1 MHRTIR
7 LKTLLTFAAILVLL
21 APLSARAAE
30 NDGLTTDFGGFGG
43 GGIIVDAPLTI
54 NAMALQDDGKIVAVG
69 VTNDSFAVAR
79 YLASGVLDASFGSNG
94 LVVTAVTDAQQR
106 AEATSIAV
114 QPDGKLVVAGTVHG
128 SGGGDVAVLRFLPK
142 GALDSS
148 FDGDGKVV
156 ADFNGGDDSAAAVAL
171 DGNKRIVVGGS
182 ARVGTQSNFAVLRL
196 TSNGTLDATF
206 DGNGKATVE
215 FGGDASAADLL
226 IQPKGEIVVAGRATV
241 AGKDGEIRTREALAR
256 LMQNGALDLTF
267 DKDGRLVTEVVG
279 DAVGSSVALDY
290 DGKLVVVGSGAE
302 AAFLVARY
310 NSNGTLDSTFGVVGA
325 VSTPFGNPDTRATVV
340 LALPNGNIL
349 AAGQSAG
356 QMAFARYNP
365 NGTLDQSL
373 DGDGKLLV
381 PLASAAASSVV
392 LAADGRLLAAGGPFL
407 TRLFADGT
415 LDAGGRQLTSFG
427 PGTSSETMTTLV
439 QPDGKIV
446 SVGTVVQVSVSV
458 SLALA
463 RHLPTGQL
471 DPSFGNGGMQLLQRV
486 KSSLQATDALLLPQ
500 GGKLLVVG
508 SIAQQGKQD
517 SDLLLAQFNP
527 DGSPDAACGD
537 GGVRTID
544 VGVGV
549 GDEGHS
555 VAMQADGKLLV
566 AGVLTY
572 PSGTRAFVLRLASPC
587 GLPDPTFGNSG
598 LVELPGAS
606 AVVDVLA
613 LPLPAGGIQFIGTS
627 STGGVF
633 LARLRSTDG
642 GPDDNFGPPG
652 AGGKVVTPLK
662 NGVVQVAALLPD
674 GKLLVG
680 AAQFGAGLATTLLLR
695 YTSSGELD
703 DSFGTKGMVV
713 ADLGSNGVPSAI
725 ALRGDGAFAL
735 AGCGGSTS
743 SAPVALFNAAGTL
756 DPSFGDGGKA
766 ELLLGGFTC
775 VRDATF
781 SGERL
786 LVGGSAQN
794 GVSESFAL
802 AAYATGGQPRELA
815 FAPPAATLAERAGAA
830 LLTVRLSQTT
840 AQTVTMQYAATGGTA
855 TNGADYTLP
864 AGTLTFAPGQTA
876 QRIRVPLS
884 IDAVDEGNETVT
896 ISLSDPHNAVLGSA
910 ASLTLTIADNDGTP
924 PPGRSNG
931 VFLPLLRR

>member
-54 NAMALQDDGKIVAVG
+54 NAMALQDDGK
-69 VTNDSFAVAR
+69 
-79 YLASGVLDASFGSNG
+79 
-94 LVVTAVTDAQQR
+94 
-106 AEATSIAV
+106 
-114 QPDGKLVVAGTVHG
+114 LVVAGTVHG

-156 ADFNGGDDSAAAVAL
+156 ADFNGGDYSAAAVAL
-171 DGNKRIVVGGS
+171 DGNKRIVGGGS

-310 NSNGTLDSTFGVVGA
+310 AKDGTPDKTFGVVGA

-427 PGTSSETMTTLV
+427 PNAGSEATTTLV
-439 QPDGKIV
+439 QPDG
-446 SVGTVVQVSVSV
+446 
-458 SLALA
+458 A
-463 RHLPTGQL
+463 R
-471 DPSFGNGGMQLLQRV
+471 QR
-486 KSSLQATDALLLPQ
+486 
-500 GGKLLVVG
+500 
-508 SIAQQGKQD
+508 
-517 SDLLLAQFNP
+517 
-527 DGSPDAACGD
+527 
-537 GGVRTID
+537 
-544 VGVGV
+544 
-549 GDEGHS
+549 GH
-555 VAMQADGKLLV
+555 G
-566 AGVLTY
+566 
-572 PSGTRAFVLRLASPC
+572 
-587 GLPDPTFGNSG
+587 
-598 LVELPGAS
+598 GAS
-606 AVVDVLA
+606 
-613 LPLPAGGIQFIGTS
+613 GRQ
-627 STGGVF
+627 
-633 LARLRSTDG
+633 
-642 GPDDNFGPPG
+642 
-652 AGGKVVTPLK
+652 
-662 NGVVQVAALLPD
+662 
-674 GKLLVG
+674 
-680 AAQFGAGLATTLLLR
+680 
-695 YTSSGELD
+695 
-703 DSFGTKGMVV
+703 
-713 ADLGSNGVPSAI
+713 
-725 ALRGDGAFAL
+725 
-735 AGCGGSTS
+735 C
-743 SAPVALFNAAGTL
+743 
-756 DPSFGDGGKA
+756 
-766 ELLLGGFTC
+766 
-775 VRDATF
+775 
-781 SGERL
+781 
-786 LVGGSAQN
+786 
-794 GVSESFAL
+794 
-802 AAYATGGQPRELA
+802 QPRA
-815 FAPPAATLAERAGAA
+815 CAPPAHRATR
-830 LLTVRLSQTT
+830 
-840 AQTVTMQYAATGGTA
+840 
-855 TNGADYTLP
+855 P
-864 AGTLTFAPGQTA
+864 K
-876 QRIRVPLS
+876 
-884 IDAVDEGNETVT
+884 
-896 ISLSDPHNAVLGSA
+896 
-910 ASLTLTIADNDGTP
+910 
-924 PPGRSNG
+924 
-931 VFLPLLRR
+931 LR